1 MKKFRLKSNSF
12 VNKDS
17 GFCSKYQ
24 FVEAD
29 SLADVIEYIENN
41 AGWFV
46 ANGFAFKV
54 AYIEEVVE

>member
-12 VNKDS
+12 VNKDGELGS
-17 GFCSKYQ
+17 RQQS
-24 FVEAD
+24 VEAD

-46 ANGFAFKV
+46 ANDWAFKV
-54 AYIEEVVE
+54 AYIEEVAE

>member
-12 VNKDS
+12 VNKDGELGS
-17 GFCSKYQ
+17 RQQS
-24 FVEAD
+24 VEAD

>member
-12 VNKDS
+12 VNKDGELGS
-17 GFCSKYQ
+17 RQQS
-24 FVEAD
+24 VEAD

-41 AGWFV
+41 AGWYT
-46 ANGFAFKV
+46 ADNGAFKV

>member
-12 VNKDS
+12 VNKDGELGS
-17 GFCSKYQ
+17 RQQS
-24 FVEAD
+24 VEAD

-54 AYIEEVVE
+54 AYIEEIVD

>member
-12 VNKDS
+12 VNKDGELGS
-17 GFCSKYQ
+17 RQQS
-24 FVEAD
+24 VEAD

-46 ANGFAFKV
+46 ANDWAFKV

>member
-1 MKKFRLKSNSF
+1 M
-12 VNKDS
+12 NKDGELGS
-17 GFCSKYQ
+17 RQQS
-24 FVEAD
+24 VEAD

-54 AYIEEVVE
+54 AYIEEIVD

>member
-12 VNKDS
+12 VNKDGELGS
-17 GFCSKYQ
+17 RQSS
-24 FVEAD
+24 VEAD

-46 ANGFAFKV
+46 ANDWAFKV